1 MKGIAQKYQHSM
13 NLYDWCLQEIV
24 FHLQTIMMPMM
35 LSSTTKKSR
44 RFQTFPKYSEIPRPA
59 SLRNSSTMNTKV
71 QKLSSWRTGRCWVSP
86 GLCIVNIAVLTI
98 ITNRMNASKRRER
111 TKSRRESILANG
123 KALQR
128 VDGWGK
134 PKLFLFPNFLRKID
148 TKDEIKLGN
157 MLVVVY
163 SRKSKKNRKNK
174 NEHF

>member
-111 TKSRRESILANG
+111 TKSRRESILS
-123 KALQR
+123 Q
-128 VDGWGK
+128 W
-134 PKLFLFPNFLRKID
+134 
-148 TKDEIKLGN
+148 
-157 MLVVVY
+157 
-163 SRKSKKNRKNK
+163 KSSATRRRRRRTETVFISQFSEENRHKRSN
-174 NEHF
+174 